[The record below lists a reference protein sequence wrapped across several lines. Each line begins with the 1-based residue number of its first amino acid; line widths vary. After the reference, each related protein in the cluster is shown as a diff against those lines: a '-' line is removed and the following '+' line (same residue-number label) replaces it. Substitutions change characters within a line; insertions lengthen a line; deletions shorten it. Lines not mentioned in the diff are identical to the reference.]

1 MRKARLDGNCACFV
15 EKSVMLSHTQLPLGC
30 QDVEKS
36 PEGLPGWTRFAIKT
50 KRKKEEGVPTRLCR
64 FWLTPRFKV
73 KLRSKRHVEEF
84 QKLMRESEGSERAA
98 VRKFKERCLQ
108 GWQTV

>member
-1 MRKARLDGNCACFV
+1 MREARLGGNCACFL
-15 EKSVMLSHTQLPLGC
+15 EQSLMLSHTQLPLCC
-30 QDVEKS
+30 QDVEKN
-36 PEGLPGWTRFAIKT
+36 PEGLPGWTSFAIMT

-98 VRKFKERCLQ
+98 VGKYKERCLQ